1 MPVKILHVTADP
13 KWTGPAEPMLN
24 TILGLRARGHDVDL
38 VCPPPPLGLGPQLL
52 EHARER
58 GVEAVHLL
66 EHARGYRPLRDH
78 AEVRRLRA
86 LLREGAYDIVHVH
99 HTRDHLLSLLAA
111 RGGATRL
118 VRSWHQ
124 GHPVPAAPWSRLLL
138 GPRGAAGLVVLSS
151 QLAEHACRSLGWP
164 SRHVAVVPGVVDVD
178 RFEPHEP
185 NERLRHDLGIAPEQ
199 RVIGV
204 VARLQPHRRFDLLLE
219 AFARA
224 LRRAP
229 ELRLVVLGRGTRALE
244 VLHEPVAE
252 LGLEHAVV
260 RAGYRRDDYLEMLSL
275 FAALAFLVPGSDG
288 SCRAVLEAMSM
299 GIPAVVSRR
308 GILPKI
314 VKDRE
319 TGRVVAE
326 DPEELANV
334 FHELWCEPARWQSF
348 GKAAREYV
356 LGHHTIPQAAE
367 RLEGLYVGTVVK

>member
-1 MPVKILHVTADP
+1 
-13 KWTGPAEPMLN
+13 MLN

-38 VCPPPPLGLGPQLL
+38 ACPPPPLGLGPQLL
-52 EHARER
+52 ERARER

-99 HTRDHLLSLLAA
+99 HTRDHLLSLLAV

-124 GHPVPAAPWSRLLL
+124 GHPIPAAPWSRLLL
-138 GPRGAAGLVVLSS
+138 GPRGATGLVVLSS
-151 QLAEHACRSLGWP
+151 RVAEHACRSLGWP
-164 SRHVAVVPGVVDVD
+164 SRRVAVVPGVVDVD
-178 RFEPHEP
+178 RFEPHVP
-185 NERLRHDLGIAPEQ
+185 SERLRHDLGITPEQ

-204 VARLQPHRRFDLLLE
+204 VARLQPHRRLDL
-219 AFARA
+219 F
-224 LRRAP
+224 
-229 ELRLVVLGRGTRALE
+229 VVLGRGTRALA

-252 LGLEHAVV
+252 LGLEHVVV

-308 GILPKI
+308 GILPEI

-319 TGRVVAE
+319 TGRIVAE
-326 DPEELANV
+326 DPEELAS
-334 FHELWCEPARWQSF
+334 ARPRVNTSLRTTGSRLQ
-348 GKAAREYV
+348 
-356 LGHHTIPQAAE
+356 
-367 RLEGLYVGTVVK
+367 LEGSKSYTGTFLLNCLTSWGRWLNS